1 MEMVDVFSNKI
12 FKGNRSQAVEYLLKT
27 AFLNTPKELFDF
39 LIIEDK
45 TPHKHF
51 LRSELGA
58 QPLIS
63 VNINVSLS
71 FRKYMNTL
79 KEEYNTTVAN
89 ILQLSLIMYLSSLM
103 DKSPTLNTFKNNLN
117 TAPSPQ
123 WLADAQV
130 AVITY
135 TLEQPLYDIT
145 ELICKEFGL
154 KRATLMKNI
163 AYIAVPLLEEHIR
176 VNGSITKE
184 QVLKSYKTVSKLS
197 SSM

>member
-1 MEMVDVFSNKI
+1 MDVFSDKI
-12 FKGNRSQAVEYLLKT
+12 FKGNRSQAIEYLLKT

-39 LIIEDK
+39 TVVDDK
-45 TPHKHF
+45 VPYKLL
-51 LRSELGA
+51 LRGELGK
-58 QPLIS
+58 QPPVT
-63 VNINVSLS
+63 VNINVAIG
-71 FRKYMNTL
+71 FRKYVNTL
-79 KEEYNTTVAN
+79 REEYNTTVAN